1 MSTPCSTNVK
11 RAAFAA
17 FLLLS
22 SAAQA
27 VDDAHLDWWRE
38 SRFGLFV
45 HFGLYALP
53 ARHEWV
59 KSKERIDDA
68 AYDRYLKYFNPDLF
82 DAREWA
88 RKAKAAGMKYAVITS
103 KHHEGFCLFDSAFT
117 DYKST
122 NTPFGRDIIKEFV
135 EAFRAEGLKVG
146 FYYSLPDWHHPDFTV
161 DRYHPRR
168 PVDCS
173 PWDKKGMEGPEE
185 PWDRLNEGKDMA
197 RYRKYLFSQ
206 VEELLTKYDKIDL
219 MWFDFTMPGPRT
231 KHSEDWNARELLA
244 LVRRLQPGI
253 IVNDRL
259 GLKDGDFGDF
269 VTPEQQVQK
278 KWVERDG
285 KRVPWEMC
293 QTFSGSWG
301 YHRDEKTW
309 KSPKDVVR
317 ILVQCV
323 SHGGN
328 LILNVGPTGRGEFD
342 YRACERLDAVGEWMK
357 RNSRSIYSCTEAPG
371 KFKAPEGTILTYNP
385 ALNRLYLHLDKY
397 PVSPLAIDF
406 ADEVEYAQF
415 LHDASEIRIADGA
428 LVLPK
433 APPRSEMPVVELFIK
448 GDAS

>member
-11 RAAFAA
+11 RAVFAA
-17 FLLLS
+17 LLLLS
-22 SAAQA
+22 SATQA

-122 NTPFGRDIIKEFV
+122 NTPFGRDILREFV

-173 PWDKKGMEGPEE
+173 PWDKRGMAPT
-185 PWDRLNEGKDMA
+185 PAW
-197 RYRKYLFSQ
+197 
-206 VEELLTKYDKIDL
+206 
-219 MWFDFTMPGPRT
+219 
-231 KHSEDWNARELLA
+231 
-244 LVRRLQPGI
+244 QP
-253 IVNDRL
+253 
-259 GLKDGDFGDF
+259 
-269 VTPEQQVQK
+269 
-278 KWVERDG
+278 
-285 KRVPWEMC
+285 
-293 QTFSGSWG
+293 
-301 YHRDEKTW
+301 
-309 KSPKDVVR
+309 
-317 ILVQCV
+317 
-323 SHGGN
+323 
-328 LILNVGPTGRGEFD
+328 
-342 YRACERLDAVGEWMK
+342 
-357 RNSRSIYSCTEAPG
+357 
-371 KFKAPEGTILTYNP
+371 
-385 ALNRLYLHLDKY
+385 
-397 PVSPLAIDF
+397 
-406 ADEVEYAQF
+406 
-415 LHDASEIRIADGA
+415 
-428 LVLPK
+428 
-433 APPRSEMPVVELFIK
+433 
-448 GDAS
+448 